1 MTKWSEISV
10 FVIFANDIV
19 PENWGFLTKKVR
31 KKGRFP
37 ERKAAN

>member
-1 MTKWSEISV
+1 MTKWSDISV
-10 FVIFANDIV
+10 FVIFDDDIV
-19 PENWGFLTKKVR
+19 PRDWGFLTKFVR